1 MFLRF
6 DFILIF
12 YFKMMVKVVILTK
25 ILVFYLGLFVF
36 LGVVFFIARRV
47 GYIKLW
53 RLHDFIIVAEE
64 LNFSQSIKQRLG

>member
-1 MFLRF
+1 
-6 DFILIF
+6 
-12 YFKMMVKVVILTK
+12 MMVKVVILTK
-25 ILVFYLGLFVF
+25 ILVFYLDLFVF